1 MREPEPRALLQ
12 PTAFRSALLCLPAAE
27 REAWVD
33 RLLGL
38 ETPLNDG
45 TDLPRGCVP
54 YLPCPVDAL
63 ICALEQAQVGPRDVV
78 VDVGSGLGRA
88 LVLTQLWTG
97 ARVIGVEVQ
106 AHLVALARELVTRTG
121 LAGASLVH
129 GDASECVR
137 SLPTATVFF
146 LYCPFSG
153 ERLRNLLAE
162 LEALSR
168 SRPLRICG
176 VCLPELHQDWLVRV
190 TPPALAEQHGVCVY
204 RSRQPHSLHVPA
216 GEIVAR

>member
-1 MREPEPRALLQ
+1 MREPGPRALLQ
-12 PTAFRSALLCLPAAE
+12 PTEFRSALLRLPAAE

-38 ETPLNDG
+38 EAPLHDG

-63 ICALEQAQVGPRDVV
+63 ICALDRAQVGPGDVV

-88 LVLTQLWTG
+88 LVLTQLCTG

-106 AHLVALARELVTRTG
+106 AHLVALARELVARTRI
-121 LAGASLVH
+121 AGASLVH
-129 GDASECVR
+129 GDASEVVHLF
-137 SLPTATVFF
+137 SNATVFF

-153 ERLRNLLAE
+153 ERLRTLLAG
-162 LEALSR
+162 LEVLAR

-176 VCLPELHQDWLVRV
+176 VCLPDLHQEWLVKV
-190 TPPALAEQHGVCVY
+190 TPPALDEPQPDVCVY
-204 RSRQPHSLHVPA
+204 RSREP
-216 GEIVAR
+216 